1 MEYDNDKLRKRTP
14 RLEILYWI
22 VLALLQPVTCIIT
35 IFPTS
40 PRVWIFPLL
49 VNLLVLP
56 GYILYA
62 RLVGPALP
70 GESELRMRR
79 PEAWLGKRWFTIV
92 LTALSF
98 VVIQA
103 FLLAVYA
110 LLRKFNVPPVLKAY
124 LTPNATS
131 LAREAWWTVVNMAL
145 AIAIFYVRK
154 SDDEQ
159 DELQAMRKDNVFFRL
174 RYLRAQLN
182 PHFLFN
188 TLNSIYSL
196 SLQKSDRTP
205 EVVVRLA
212 DIMRYLIY
220 ECNEEK
226 IPLDKE
232 IEFIRNYIEIEKIRH
247 QADIRFT
254 VEGSTAGI
262 RIEPFLFISFIENG
276 FKHAMDHTFNDP
288 FIYITLKVGDGQLTL
303 NVLNSTNA
311 DLELQAKR
319 INGMGISHSRSLLE
333 LLYPASYDLDIIQ
346 TEKDESRTS
355 ELRLRNARERLESL
369 YPDAHTL
376 DVILNKSTF
385 TVSLI
390 VKTATAC

>member
-1 MEYDNDKLRKRTP
+1 MEYDNDKQRKRTP
-14 RLEILYWI
+14 QLEMLYWVI
-22 VLALLQPVTCIIT
+22 LVLLQPMTCVIT
-35 IFPTS
+35 IFPT
-40 PRVWIFPLL
+40 RPLL
-49 VNLLVLP
+49 WILPFLISCLVFP
-56 GYILYA
+56 AYIIYA
-62 RLVGPALP
+62 KIVGPTLP
-70 GESELRMRR
+70 GEIR
-79 PEAWLGKRWFTIV
+79 PLKHINWLSHRWFTILMTV
-92 LTALSF
+92 LSF
-98 VVIQA
+98 LVIQS
-103 FLLAVYA
+103 FLLAVHSLLLKFSLPSA
-110 LLRKFNVPPVLKAY
+110 LQAY
-124 LTPNATS
+124 LSPTAAN
-131 LAREAWWTVVNMAL
+131 LARESWWTIVNMAL
-145 AIAIFYVRK
+145 AIAVFYIRK
-154 SDDEQ
+154 ADDEK
-159 DELQAMRKDNVFFRL
+159 DELVAMRKDNTFFRL

-196 SLQKSDRTP
+196 SMQKSDRTP

-254 VEGSTAGI
+254 VDGRTEGLM
-262 RIEPFLFISFIENG
+262 IEPFLFISFIENG
-276 FKHAMDHTFNDP
+276 FKHAMDHTFNEP
-288 FIYITLKVGDGQLTL
+288 FIYITLRVGNGQLTL
-303 NVLNSTNA
+303 NVINSTNA
-311 DLELQAKR
+311 DLEMQAKK
-319 INGMGISHSRSLLE
+319 INGMGLSHSRSLLE
-333 LLYPASYDLDIIQ
+333 LLYSESYDLDIIQ

-355 ELRLRNARERLESL
+355 ELRLRNARERLENL

-390 VKTATAC
+390 VKTAAAC

>member
-14 RLEILYWI
+14 RLEVLYWVI
-22 VLALLQPVTCIIT
+22 LVLLQPVTCLIT
-35 IFPTS
+35 IFPS
-40 PRVWIFPLL
+40 HPLL
-49 VNLLVLP
+49 GLLPLFMSLLVFP
-56 GYILYA
+56 AYVLYA
-62 RLVGPALP
+62 KLVGPALP
-70 GESELRMRR
+70 GETRILRHTQ
-79 PEAWLGKRWFTIV
+79 WLGKRRFTI
-92 LTALSF
+92 LMTILSF
-98 VVIQA
+98 LVIQL
-103 FLLAVYA
+103 FILAVYA
-110 LLRKFNVPPVLKAY
+110 LFRDTSPTPLLQAY
-124 LTPNATS
+124 MRPTATN
-131 LAREAWWTVVNMAL
+131 LAREAWWTAVNMAL
-145 AIAIFYVRK
+145 AIAIFYIRK
-154 SDDEQ
+154 ADDEK
-159 DELQAMRKDNVFFRL
+159 DELAAMQKDNNFFRL

-196 SLQKSDRTP
+196 SMQKSDRTP

-254 VEGSTAGI
+254 VEGKTEGLL
-262 RIEPFLFISFIENG
+262 IEPYLFISFIENG
-276 FKHAMDHTFNDP
+276 FKHAMDHTFDEP
-288 FIYITLKVGDGQLTL
+288 FIYITLRVGNGQLTL
-303 NVLNSTNA
+303 NVINSTNA
-311 DLELQAKR
+311 DLEMQAKR

-390 VKTATAC
+390 VKTVAAC